1 MPVHL
6 ILGLMEISFVFTENY
21 GKGYFVCAETKVVGA
36 QWSKANSRT
45 LSRKWFPGTLILLY
59 IVAVVFNTCGSQSSQ
74 AKRGIQ
80 KFTFSNWSHFLL
92 YVLFSLSQN
101 WRHFLASLLS
111 RVCFHVRDE
120 PYWQVLQ
127 NCASKTN
134 RMEFLD
140 KKRFGE
146 NMIKICSVCD

>member
-6 ILGLMEISFVFTENY
+6 ILGLMEIRFVFTKNY

-36 QWSKANSRT
+36 QWSKPNSRT

-59 IVAVVFNTCGSQSSQ
+59 IVAVVFSTYGSQSSQ

-92 YVLFSLSQN
+92 YVLFTLSHN
-101 WRHFLASLLS
+101 WTHSLASLLS
-111 RVCFHVRDE
+111 RVCFHVTDG
-120 PYWQVLQ
+120 PYLHCKCCKIVQRRTEW
-127 NCASKTN
+127 NFWTKTLWREYDSN
-134 RMEFLD
+134 LL
-140 KKRFGE
+140 
-146 NMIKICSVCD
+146 SL

>member
-36 QWSKANSRT
+36 QWSKPNSRT

-59 IVAVVFNTCGSQSSQ
+59 IVAVVFSTYGSQSSQ

-92 YVLFSLSQN
+92 YVLFTLCPN

-111 RVCFHVRDE
+111 RVCFHVTDD
-120 PYWQVLQ
+120 PYLHCKCCKIVQRRTEW
-127 NCASKTN
+127 NFWTKTLWREYDSN
-134 RMEFLD
+134 LL
-140 KKRFGE
+140 
-146 NMIKICSVCD
+146 SL